1 MQIRRVAV
9 LAVAPL
15 ALAACGAATTPAAL
29 DDAPPTTASA
39 AAQPSR
45 VVVTTTVLGAVVRE
59 LVRGAAEVVTVIPDG
74 ADPHAYEPSA
84 RDIEAVTAADV
95 VVANGLGLEEGL
107 EDVLAR
113 VEGSGVPVV
122 HVADHVTVR
131 EPVSRDGHDDEAHG
145 HDDEAHGHDAGD
157 PHLWLSPATIAEAV
171 PAMADVIGAAIG
183 VDLSAAGDDLV
194 ASLGALDER
203 VADVMG
209 ALPACELVTGH
220 DELGYFADRYGCE
233 VIGAVIPGLSTTA
246 EATARDVAALREVAE
261 ARGVRAIF
269 TASGTPSAVAAR
281 VAADVGVPLVELR
294 THELGPA
301 ATYGDFV
308 LELARTVVDALAG

>member
-1 MQIRRVAV
+1 MSLRAAAL
-9 LAVAPL
+9 LAVAPM
-15 ALAACGAATTPAAL
+15 AVAACGSTASPAA
-29 DDAPPTTASA
+29 AP
-39 AAQPSR
+39 R

-59 LVRGAAEVVTVIPDG
+59 LVGDAAEVTTVIPDG

-84 RDIEAVTAADV
+84 RDIASVTTAAV

-107 EDVLAR
+107 LDVLAR
-113 VEGSGVPVV
+113 VEASGVPVYRV
-122 HVADHVTVR
+122 GEHVTVR
-131 EPVSRDGHDDEAHG
+131 ALAAHDDHDAG
-145 HDDEAHGHDAGD
+145 DDHDDHDHDAGD

-171 PAMADVIGAAIG
+171 PAMAAAIGAAIG
-183 VDLSAAGDDLV
+183 ADLAAAGDDLV
-194 ASLGALDER
+194 ASLGALDEE
-203 VADVMG
+203 VAAVVG

-233 VIGAVIPGLSTTA
+233 VVGAVIPSLSTTA

-269 TASGTPSAVAAR
+269 TGAGTPPEVAAR

-294 THELGPA
+294 THALGSA

-308 LELARTVVDALAG
+308 LGFARAVADALAG

>member
-1 MQIRRVAV
+1 VQVRRVAL

-59 LVRGAAEVVTVIPDG
+59 LVGGAAEVVTVIPDG

-131 EPVSRDGHDDEAHG
+131 EPVSRDVHDDEV
-145 HDDEAHGHDAGD
+145 HGHDAGD

-294 THELGPA
+294 THALGPA

>member
-1 MQIRRVAV
+1 MQVRRVAL

-59 LVRGAAEVVTVIPDG
+59 LVGDAAEVVTVIPDG
-74 ADPHAYEPSA
+74 ADPHEYEPSA
-84 RDIEAVTAADV
+84 RDIEAVTEADV

-131 EPVSRDGHDDEAHG
+131 EPVSRDVHDDEV
-145 HDDEAHGHDAGD
+145 HGHDAGD

-294 THELGPA
+294 THALGPA

>member
-1 MQIRRVAV
+1 VQVRRVGL

-59 LVRGAAEVVTVIPDG
+59 LVGGAAEVVTVIPDG

-131 EPVSRDGHDDEAHG
+131 EPVSRD
-145 HDDEAHGHDAGD
+145 GHDAGD

-294 THELGPA
+294 THAIGPA

>member
-59 LVRGAAEVVTVIPDG
+59 LVGGAAEVVTVIPDG

-131 EPVSRDGHDDEAHG
+131 EPVSRDG

-281 VAADVGVPLVELR
+281 VASDVGVPLVELR
-294 THELGPA
+294 THALGPA

>member
-1 MQIRRVAV
+1 MQVRRVAL

-59 LVRGAAEVVTVIPDG
+59 LVGGAAEVVTVIPDG

-203 VADVMG
+203 VADAMG

-294 THELGPA
+294 THALGPA

>member
-1 MQIRRVAV
+1 MQVRRVAL

-59 LVRGAAEVVTVIPDG
+59 LVGGAAEVVTVIPDG
-74 ADPHAYEPSA
+74 ADPHEYEPSA
-84 RDIEAVTAADV
+84 RDIEAVTEADV

-131 EPVSRDGHDDEAHG
+131 EPVSRDVHDDEV
-145 HDDEAHGHDAGD
+145 HGHDAGD

-294 THELGPA
+294 THALGPA